1 MKKLL
6 GLLLMG
12 AAMFSS
18 CGNDHE
24 DLYDPNAAALIKAN
38 EYSKAF
44 IAKFGNID
52 PNHTWGFGDALGS
65 RIGMNVNANEW
76 AGYANVPDPLTD
88 EQKSK
93 VAEWFKNNKNPQSV
107 SVKWCDYFAQYVSST
122 QYGEFMNNLQDAEV
136 HLNNFNGGSQGQNSN
151 VWNGELKNPNDQN
164 SKVYHSDRILYVQGG
179 STGKFSCQIS
189 TDGSTCTRFV
199 IVPGDLIDSSVAG
212 MYFLGFDYSCSTNN
226 IVEAD
231 GYYNDWIIKLTPCE
245 YINSY
250 RIIAEDLGEIGDF
263 DFNDV
268 VFDVYIEENDGNTDD
283 DDNAVVTLLAAGGT
297 LPLYVAGK
305 EVHELFGVSP
315 DEMVNTG
322 KGPNRT
328 PVIFRVPNIS
338 NILNIEI
345 KVVDGDS
352 EYELEVKR
360 GKAAQKI
367 CVSTDFEYPAEGV
380 NIDTIYEFSKY
391 ANNEANE
398 LKKK

>member
-24 DLYDPNAAALIKAN
+24 DLYDPNAAALMKAN

-52 PNHTWGFGDALGS
+52 PNHTWGFGDALGARYANTNS
-65 RIGMNVNANEW
+65 NEW
-76 AGYANVPDPLTD
+76 EKTLVVPSGITDDEKEAVLEVFNKKLDPTQNEVVNWSDFFVLHVCD
-88 EQKSK
+88 G
-93 VAEWFKNNKNPQSV
+93 NNSYTTEPDQNGKTQTITP
-107 SVKWCDYFAQYVSST
+107 KLDLLST
-122 QYGEFMNNLQDAEV
+122 AYSDGNNIIDDHV
-136 HLNNFNGGSQGQNSN
+136 NNFNHTFGSKMYMYNSGTLRFGYCNGQDGG
-151 VWNGELKNPNDQN
+151 KRYYD
-164 SKVYHSDRILYVQGG
+164 YVIR
-179 STGKFSCQIS
+179 KI
-189 TDGSTCTRFV
+189 DGSYYV
-199 IVPGDLIDSSVAG
+199 
-212 MYFLGFDYSCSTNN
+212 GFDYSCNDPNTK
-226 IVEAD
+226 VVGD
-231 GYYNDWIIKLTPCE
+231 GIFNDWIVKIVPAE
-245 YINSY
+245 YKNAK
-250 RIIAEDLGEIGDF
+250 RIIAEDLGDIGDF

-268 VFDVYIEENDGNTDD
+268 VFDVYIEENDGNTDA

-367 CVSTDFEYPAEGV
+367 CVSTDFEYPAERV
-380 NIDTIYEFSKY
+380 NINTIYTFEEYSQ
-391 ANNEANE
+391 NQANE
-398 LKKK
+398 LKKR